1 MINKNNLLHEKSMIH
16 IILFILFLFIS
27 ANNPL
32 LQADSKI
39 ENFTLTNTLT
49 NQPVSLSD
57 YVNEKAVV
65 IIFTSNYC
73 AYSKLYE
80 ERILALA
87 NEYESQGIKFLFIN
101 SNTSADNIDDSMEEM
116 AKHARKKGWRIPYL
130 ADKEH
135 KVSSKLGATKN
146 PEAFVL
152 QNNGNGNFTLKYRG
166 AIDDNP
172 QVANVVS
179 AYYLKD
185 AINAVLNK
193 KNLSMVERRPTGC
206 MIKKD

>member
-1 MINKNNLLHEKSMIH
+1 MIH
-16 IILFILFLFIS
+16 IYIFLLSFLSLS
-27 ANNPL
+27 AAVPVW
-32 LQADSKI
+32 QEGSKI
-39 ENFTLTNTLT
+39 ENFTLTNALS

-57 YVNEKAVV
+57 YVGAKAVV

-80 ERILALA
+80 DRLVSLS
-87 NEYESQGIKFLFIN
+87 NQYESEGVKFLFIN
-101 SNTSADNIDDSMEEM
+101 SNTSADNIDDSIEEM
-116 AKHARKKGWRIPYL
+116 AKHARKKGWQIPYL

-172 QVANVVS
+172 QVATGVS
-179 AYYLKD
+179 ANYLKD
-185 AINAVLNK
+185 AINAVVNK
-193 KNLSMVERRPTGC
+193 KNLGLVEKRPIGC